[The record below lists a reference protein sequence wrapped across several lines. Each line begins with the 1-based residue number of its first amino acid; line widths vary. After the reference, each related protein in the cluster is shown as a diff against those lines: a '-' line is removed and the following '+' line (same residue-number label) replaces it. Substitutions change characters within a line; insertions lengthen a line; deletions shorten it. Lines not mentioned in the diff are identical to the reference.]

1 MTIILTAKDKNMV
14 QTQIIL
20 NGITIE
26 QLAEALAPLLQ
37 TKMINSQ
44 QTFPENITRK
54 QACAILNIGLATL
67 WKHTKEG
74 KLTSYGI
81 GNRIMY
87 KRDEVLQALKPL
99 NV

>member
-1 MTIILTAKDKNMV
+1 MLQN
-14 QTQIIL
+14 QIIL

-37 TKMINSQ
+37 TTMIHSQ
-44 QTFPENITRK
+44 HILPENITRK

-67 WKHTKEG
+67 WKHTKDG

-99 NV
+99 NI

>member
-1 MTIILTAKDKNMV
+1 MLQN
-14 QTQIIL
+14 QIIL

-37 TKMINSQ
+37 STISQSQ
-44 QTFPENITRK
+44 QALPENITRK
-54 QACAILNIGLATL
+54 QACTILNIGLATL

-99 NV
+99 NI

>member
-1 MTIILTAKDKNMV
+1 MLQN
-14 QTQIIL
+14 QIIL

-37 TKMINSQ
+37 NSMSQ
-44 QTFPENITRK
+44 PQHSLPENITRK
-54 QACAILNIGLATL
+54 QACAILNIGFATL
-67 WKHTKEG
+67 WKHTKDG

-99 NV
+99 NI